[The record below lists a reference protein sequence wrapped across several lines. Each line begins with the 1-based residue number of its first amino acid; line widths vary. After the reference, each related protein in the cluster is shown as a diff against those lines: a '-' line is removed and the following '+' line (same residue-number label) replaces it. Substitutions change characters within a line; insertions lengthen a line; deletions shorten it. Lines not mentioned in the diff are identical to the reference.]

1 MIEVKGKYCKDA
13 KIFTDNIEEE
23 ALKQVYENCDCPA
36 FKDAKIRL
44 MPDCHAGANCNV
56 GFSVPIGEFVNPNH
70 IGVDIGCRM
79 TTIELSKP
87 LDSKDYKEFE
97 HKVQVQVPTGFNV
110 NSKKVFDDKTFYKF
124 LNKEYAKARSTWPEM
139 IENIG
144 TIDEKYITSLC
155 KRVGMDLGLLF
166 KSVGS
171 VGGGNHFMEYGETDD
186 GRAFFTV
193 HCGSRNFGL
202 KVCKYWVKIATNPD
216 KSLKKE
222 AVERIK
228 ASEPDKSKWQ
238 ELIKNTTEELKT
250 RNPNGFL
257 SGENLKGYL
266 SDMVIA
272 TAYASFNHEMI
283 VEKVKEILQKMCRIK
298 EIDRIVSVHNYIDFS
313 DHILRKGAIRSYKGE
328 RMIIPFN
335 MRDGIAICEGKSND
349 DWNCTAPHGAG
360 RIMSRSD
367 AKNRISM
374 EEFKASMEGIYST
387 TVCEATIDE
396 SPMAYKPMEEIL
408 QNIEPTAE
416 VLFFIKPKINIKAAE
431 VSMND

>member
-1 MIEVKGKYCKDA
+1 M
-13 KIFTDNIEEE
+13 
-23 ALKQVYENCDCPA
+23 
-36 FKDAKIRL
+36 
-44 MPDCHAGANCNV
+44 
-56 GFSVPIGEFVNPNH
+56 
-70 IGVDIGCRM
+70 
-79 TTIELSKP
+79 
-87 LDSKDYKEFE
+87 
-97 HKVQVQVPTGFNV
+97 
-110 NSKKVFDDKTFYKF
+110 FDDKTFYKF

-155 KRVGMDLGLLF
+155 RRVGMDLGLLF

-222 AVERIK
+222 VVERIK

-238 ELIKNTTEELKT
+238 ELIKNATEELRT

-328 RMIIPFN
+328 KMIIPFN

-360 RIMSRSD
+360 RIMSRSA

>member
-1 MIEVKGKYCKDA
+1 
-13 KIFTDNIEEE
+13 
-23 ALKQVYENCDCPA
+23 
-36 FKDAKIRL
+36 
-44 MPDCHAGANCNV
+44 
-56 GFSVPIGEFVNPNH
+56 
-70 IGVDIGCRM
+70 
-79 TTIELSKP
+79 
-87 LDSKDYKEFE
+87 
-97 HKVQVQVPTGFNV
+97 
-110 NSKKVFDDKTFYKF
+110 
-124 LNKEYAKARSTWPEM
+124 
-139 IENIG
+139 
-144 TIDEKYITSLC
+144 
-155 KRVGMDLGLLF
+155 
-166 KSVGS
+166 
-171 VGGGNHFMEYGETDD
+171 MEYGETDD

-222 AVERIK
+222 VVERIK

-238 ELIKNTTEELKT
+238 ELIKNTMEELKT

-360 RIMSRSD
+360 RIMSRSA